1 MRYHFNFVSSL
12 ALLLFCRHPGFSKVS
27 LSVLWLF
34 HSSAF
39 GLTVRVDYRYDQNGF
54 FNNPEARTAME
65 AVAARWS
72 RIIDQSLM
80 AVNSIDDDTDRR
92 FMLINPSTGKKVEV
106 SLFVGA
112 RNMSSLALGG
122 AFGGGTNFETV
133 FDEAGNLLNR
143 GFNSGAG
150 SLSVL
155 GGNISFN
162 SGVDWHFKCR
172 EAPSIGKVDFYS
184 VALHEMGHCFGMA
197 STGVIEWSDLID
209 GGNYTGANAVA
220 AYSEDLEVGA
230 TTLAIAGGEARFDYH
245 WKDGEVTSKI
255 FLLGEPNLNSTVGV
269 DQLQEAL
276 MSSSFQVSGGV
287 QRRELTNVDVGAVKD
302 LGWSVITEKSL
313 MIPLSIIMNS
323 TGQWVLEFQSKVGQ
337 DYRVQTSVDLNTWAD
352 VTPHVSGKAGSTIW
366 QTGDSGFNDPN
377 MLSGSGSS
385 GFFRVLLN

>member
-1 MRYHFNFVSSL
+1 M
-12 ALLLFCRHPGFSKVS
+12 
-27 LSVLWLF
+27 
-34 HSSAF
+34 
-39 GLTVRVDYRYDQNGF
+39 DYRYDQNGF

-106 SLFVGA
+106 SSAARRSSDDLHKAGAPAADEYWNGISLPADVWVLFVGA